1 MTRSGLGL
9 ANQIEHGSD
18 SEPRVVRGRGGARSI
33 RSKTLRA
40 DRKHQL
46 NRIGAAPPPLD
57 RPVCLHWADR
67 HSGAR
72 AERGATVI
80 YTDEQF
86 AISGG
91 VLRQLEAGLEAAR
104 KRRTGLAWVRDLEVA
119 ALESQIGDIEA
130 ELREYRQLRD
140 GQVAL
145 PEAPAVDELPK
156 VLARARIRS
165 GVSQGD
171 LAARL
176 GTTPEQVQR
185 FEASDYE
192 GASLDT
198 LLAVSRA
205 VGIDPA

>member
-1 MTRSGLGL
+1 M
-9 ANQIEHGSD
+9 
-18 SEPRVVRGRGGARSI
+18 
-33 RSKTLRA
+33 
-40 DRKHQL
+40 
-46 NRIGAAPPPLD
+46 
-57 RPVCLHWADR
+57 
-67 HSGAR
+67 
-72 AERGATVI
+72 I

-104 KRRTGLAWVRDLEVA
+104 KRRTGRAWVRDLEVA